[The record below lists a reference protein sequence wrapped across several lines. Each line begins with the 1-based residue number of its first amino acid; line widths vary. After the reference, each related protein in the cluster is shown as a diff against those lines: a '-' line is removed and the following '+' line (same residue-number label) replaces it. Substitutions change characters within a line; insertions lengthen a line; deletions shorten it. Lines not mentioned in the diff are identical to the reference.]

1 MSKTIEGAQ
10 PYFFKQ
16 ENNITRKIKYILT
29 SGKLSQ
35 GENIKIFEKK
45 TSKMFNSKY
54 AIAVNSGGTA
64 LEICLEAFCI
74 KGKEVLV
81 PTQTFIATANAVVR
95 AGGIPIFCDI
105 DPKTGCIDIKDVQ
118 KKINKK
124 TAGVIFVYM
133 FGIIPDSVIKLKKI
147 CKYKNIFL
155 LEDAAHAH
163 GGSIG
168 KYKVGSIGDAACFSF
183 YATKI
188 LTCGEG
194 GLITTSNFNLKK
206 KCSSIMNHGKNLPS
220 PLFIY
225 SGNNFRLTEIQA
237 VIVLSQLKYL
247 KKNLLHRNKI
257 AKIYQK
263 YLNNSLFYEN
273 IIFNKNSKNTFW
285 RYPLYLS
292 KHISRSILKK
302 LCAAKHNF
310 RITWMYEPLCH
321 QQPVFKKNIK
331 LPNAEKIIKK
341 LINLPTHPLVKP
353 ADAIKICKN
362 LNLECKNLYGK
373 NKNMQSFSAW

>member
-1 MSKTIEGAQ
+1 MSKTILGAQ
-10 PYFFKQ
+10 PFFFKQ
-16 ENNITRKIKYILT
+16 ENNIAKKIKHIFT
-29 SGKLSQ
+29 SGNLSH
-35 GENIKIFEKK
+35 GENIKMFEKK
-45 TSKMFNSKY
+45 TSKIFNTKY
-54 AIAVNSGGTA
+54 AIAVNSAGTA

-95 AGGIPIFCDI
+95 AGGTPVFCDI
-105 DPKTGCIDIKDVQ
+105 DPKTGCIDIEDVK

-133 FGIIPDSVIKLKKI
+133 FGIIPDAVIKLKKI
-147 CKYKNIFL
+147 CKNANIFL

-168 KYKVGSIGDAACFSF
+168 KYIVGSIGDAACFSF

-194 GLITTSNFNLKK
+194 GLITTSNSNLQR
-206 KCSSIMNHGKNLPS
+206 KCSSLINHGKS
-220 PLFIY
+220 PYNSSFIR
-225 SGNNFRLTEIQA
+225 SGNNFRLTEMQA
-237 VIVLSQLKYL
+237 IVALSQLKYL

-273 IIFNKNSKNTFW
+273 IVFNKNSKNTFW

-292 KHISRSILKK
+292 KHISRSTLQK
-302 LCAAKHNF
+302 LCADKHNF

-331 LPNAEKIIKK
+331 LPNAERIIKK
-341 LINLPTHPLVKP
+341 LINLPTHLLVKP
-353 ADAIKICKN
+353 ADAVKICKN
-362 LNLECKNLYGK
+362 LNLECNKLYGK
-373 NKNMQSFSAW
+373 NKNF